1 MLPIG
6 IVSKSNR
13 TYYYLLKELKSRSL
27 PFRVID
33 DIRDAISFKVVIIV
47 IDDKL
52 EFDYSSIKGT
62 KFIKL
67 YENGDLDSIKRA
79 VTMAV
84 FYAKATQK
92 DNINNM
98 VMGIDPGIAKTG
110 LAVLINGIESYKN
123 IVHNDKELFQ
133 EVKWISGISKNC
145 KIFVF
150 IGSGN
155 KKIAN
160 KIKIYFQNEEIIPPS
175 NIFLIKENHSNI
187 GVSDAD
193 AALEIAFRGYQ
204 KLFLLGLLK

>member
-6 IVSKSNR
+6 IISKSNR

-33 DIRDAISFKVVIIV
+33 NIEDSINFKVIIV

-52 EFDYSSIKGT
+52 EFDKSLIKSA
-62 KFIKL
+62 KIIEL
-67 YENGDLDSIKRA
+67 YENVDLDSIKKA

-84 FYAKATQK
+84 FYAKAAQR
-92 DNINNM
+92 DSINNI
-98 VMGIDPGIAKTG
+98 VVGIDPGVAKTG
-110 LAVLINGIESYKN
+110 LAVLIDGIESYKN
-123 IVHNDKELFQ
+123 IVHSDKKLFQ
-133 EVKWISGISKNC
+133 EVEWISGISKNC

-160 KIKIYFQNEEIIPPS
+160 KIKIYLQNEEIIPPS
-175 NIFLIKENHSNI
+175 NIFLIKENNSNI